1 MWTTGP
7 ASLMGQK
14 PRCPPQTGGEKPHS
28 QVPVPIGTSGETL
41 AVLPEGEEMFSVNL
55 GALLVIRLDW
65 LRLPLLCRSQHSKT
79 ADLFIKTK
87 PSKDKKTAN

>member
-79 ADLFIKTK
+79 ADLFIETK

>member
-14 PRCPPQTGGEKPHS
+14 PRCPPQTGGEKLHS
-28 QVPVPIGTSGETL
+28 PVPIGTSGETL

-65 LRLPLLCRSQHSKT
+65 LRLPRLCRSQHSKT
-79 ADLFIKTK
+79 AGLFIENK
-87 PSKDKKTAN
+87 SAKDKNTAN